1 MEKPFYGRTGAL
13 NNSYQGLPV
22 STTRLL
28 SGKSA
33 KWFPSLLTVPQRI
46 LHSITEGDGIEYSII
61 RFLRLGY
68 VYEELRKRHN
78 DPRRHGALLREILK
92 WDHSI
97 PRDSE
102 NRESSNANMN
112 EGLFQPYVPTYNL
125 RVLKDGQPVGLY
137 SAVTRRAV
145 TLIGKDRE
153 LNDIPLDHP
162 SCSAQH
168 AVLEVRFLYA
178 LADDLEQQFTTWLE
192 GQGDINWNSVEE
204 IVKLC
209 VRVREIMS
217 NLGDGEDQWSMEL
230 QVLDLGSTN
239 GTRLNGES
247 LQALRPMTLIEGDV
261 LTFGYSSRKYVVVR
275 S

>member
-13 NNSYQGLPV
+13 DNAHQGVPV
-22 STTRLL
+22 STTRFL

-46 LHSITEGDGIEYSII
+46 LHSITEGDGIECSII
-61 RFLRLGY
+61 RFLQLGC
-68 VYEELRKRHN
+68 VYEELRRRHTDPKRH
-78 DPRRHGALLREILK
+78 GLLLREILK
-92 WDHSI
+92 WYQTLH
-97 PRDSE
+97 
-102 NRESSNANMN
+102 RESEKSECLNDNRDTD
-112 EGLFQPYVPTYNL
+112 LFQPFVPTYNL
-125 RVLKDGQPVGLY
+125 RVMKDDQPVGLY
-137 SAVTRRAV
+137 TAVTRRAV

-168 AVLEVRFLYA
+168 AALEVRFVYA
-178 LADDLEQQFTTWLE
+178 FAEDLEQQFTTWLE
-192 GQGDINWNSVEE
+192 GQAIDWNSVED

-217 NLGDGEDQWSMEL
+217 NLGDGEDTWSMEL

-239 GTRLNGES
+239 GTRLNGEA
-247 LQALRPMTLIEGDV
+247 LQALQPTTLIEGDV
-261 LTFGYSSRKYVVVR
+261 LTFAFSSRKYVVVR